1 MIGKILFIDDECQR
15 LQSEERHIIT
25 NTVSKLVKDG
35 KLDYKQCEIAES
47 FADAVT
53 KIINV
58 KNGSDY
64 SWIFIDRNLEKFADI
79 KNAKGKHD
87 IVEVKVNEI
96 KIKFDDKF
104 FESHAGFEGDYL
116 YFLLRKNGVPL
127 EKICFLTA
135 NDPNSNGENSGLKT
149 SHLLF
154 DKDIPQTIIK
164 LSKESSKG
172 SYGGEDD
179 E

>member
-15 LQSEERHIIT
+15 LQSGEPHIIT

-35 KLDYKQCEIAES
+35 KLEYTQCEIAES
-47 FADAVT
+47 FADAVK

-58 KNGSDY
+58 KNGNDY

-79 KNAKGKHD
+79 KNAKEKSVV
-87 IVEVKVNEI
+87 VEIEVDDI
-96 KIKFDDKF
+96 KIKFDNRF
-104 FESHAGFEGDYL
+104 FESLAGFEGDYL
-116 YFLLRKNGVPL
+116 YFLLRKNSVPL

-135 NDPNSNGENSGLKT
+135 NDPKSNGENSGLKT
-149 SHLLF
+149 SHLVF
-154 DKDIPQTIIK
+154 DKDIPQTIEK
-164 LSKESSKG
+164 EKESVQS
-172 SYGGEDD
+172 SIGGDDD